1 MTALPYDVWYGGRI
15 GSSQVSSSRKEF
27 DQLTPTMKY
36 LHASLEE
43 EDGCDAKQTLDIQFE
58 QIRSSHDDALPLL
71 MTHGRRGRPSS
82 P

>member
-1 MTALPYDVWYGGRI
+1 MTSVTGADRI
-15 GSSQVSSSRKEF
+15 KSSFILAKGV

-71 MTHGRRGRPSS
+71 MTHGWRGRPSS